1 MYHISSVFLKR
12 KIFEIRSWRIKMI
25 LKKIKS
31 FLAIDK
37 KGFIGDVIVFHN
49 YKAAYFAIPKVANS
63 SFKAMSVDLLAD
75 SIDNEYLDSQWKPYP
90 FRNANGRKYLAKQ
103 RILVN
108 ELNEVESSYWKF
120 AFVRDPWDRLAS
132 CFSEK
137 INKKDANGKPVT
149 SKNHIDGVSRAYI
162 KKYGKR
168 VYKDMPF
175 HEFVDLVCD
184 LPDKEA
190 DEHFISQNKF
200 LTNEEGKVVVDYV
213 GKLENLEYDFNY
225 IKQKCK
231 FPDHI
236 HMPHLLKSSKGM
248 YDKYYDDALR
258 VKVRERYKNDIEMF
272 DY

>member
-1 MYHISSVFLKR
+1 MV
-12 KIFEIRSWRIKMI
+12 
-25 LKKIKS
+25 LKKIKN
-31 FLAIDK
+31 FLVSSK

-49 YKAAYFAIPKVANS
+49 YKAIYFAIPKVANS

-75 SIDNEYLDSQWKPYP
+75 SINKEYLGSGWKPYP
-90 FRNANGRKYLAKQ
+90 FRNAKGRKYLKKQ

-108 ELNEVESSYWKF
+108 ELNEEEDNYWKF

-137 INKKDANGKPVT
+137 INKKDANGKPIT
-149 SKNHIDGVSRAYI
+149 SKTHVEGVSRVYI
-162 KKYGKR
+162 RKYGKR

-184 LPDKEA
+184 TPDKEA

-200 LTNEEGKVVVDYV
+200 LINNEGKVIVDYV
-213 GKLENLEYDFNY
+213 GKLEKLEDDFDY
-225 IKQKCK
+225 IKRECK
-231 FPDHI
+231 FPENI
-236 HMPHLLKSSKGM
+236 QIPHLLKSSKGM
-248 YDKYYDDALR
+248 YDKYYNDVLR
-258 VKVRERYKNDIEMF
+258 MKVRERYKDDIEMF